1 MSNIDTTKIIMES
14 FRRGDIE
21 HLLTH
26 IADDVDWEYG
36 SIVDVPWYRPRQ
48 GKEEAAGFF
57 ESLATSLDIFKWEPK
72 IYLGAGDLTVVILD
86 SDYSIKS
93 TGRRVIYE
101 DCVLVLRFN
110 AEGKVARFAHR
121 VDLHQAWLAYHYME
135 QGLGIG
141 SAEVTT
147 QV

>member
-1 MSNIDTTKIIMES
+1 
-14 FRRGDIE
+14 
-21 HLLTH
+21 
-26 IADDVDWEYG
+26 YG

-93 TGRRVIYE
+93 TGRRVNYE
-101 DCVLVLRFN
+101 DCVFGLRVN
-110 AEGKVARFAHR
+110 REGKVGRLGHR

-135 QGLGIG
+135 QGLGIR